1 MERMQAIKLV
11 RTICTV
17 SPALMPRCLVQVS
30 PSWSLNC
37 FYQFWN

>member
-11 RTICTV
+11 RTICAV
-17 SPALMPRCLVQVS
+17 SPALMPRCLIQVS

-37 FYQFWN
+37 FDQIWN